1 MRKILGTVLFAMSL
15 IGGATVVLAQSSR
28 DLTPVTGT
36 EGNLRTQFG
45 GFRHSFRHRRHA
57 VHASARPRRVARWER
72 RRAVASTPRPLVN
85 APPPLT
91 NPPSQPSASPEQP
104 AAIFWPDAAAD
115 LADYVLFADGK
126 ERFWT
131 YGFDS
136 IVHAAFSA
144 ADSGDPR
151 GMHGRPGAGRLSG
164 VSSKAKTPLASADL
178 CRANSAS
185 ADALIERIERA
196 VGPNASQRDALEPL
210 RRALAQAIER
220 IAAACPAAMPTT
232 VAERLKAI
240 QDRIWAM
247 HDALLTIRLPF
258 ETFYNLLTDEL
269 RQRLRHEELES
280 AGLSAG
286 ASEGRGQTVLA
297 RRAPTCAEPAAGTG
311 DRIMRAIAPA
321 AHEEQRAGLE
331 ALRQRSAAMAQL
343 IAGSCPSNA
352 QLDDPMARFVAAKD
366 RLDVMLFVV
375 MSISPVLQQLD
386 GSLEDKQKV
395 GLGQPSPATQKQP
408 PPNESPS
415 ANAVFV
421 NGALAVPGAPANA
434 DTVPAKFSAKNAAD
448 DKLTTIAHTF
458 KTLTDEERR
467 AVYQALKDQPAGS
480 AFNADIGTKLPPGI
494 ELRPVPDEVAA
505 RVPQTR
511 DYRYA
516 VAKDRVL
523 LVGTGRIVV
532 GVFADVPVSE
542 GHRER

>member
-1 MRKILGTVLFAMSL
+1 MRKILGTVLLAMSL
-15 IGGATVVLAQSSR
+15 MGGATVLLAQSSR

-36 EGNLRTQFG
+36 EANLRTQFG

-85 APPPLT
+85 APPPPT
-91 NPPSQPSASPEQP
+91 NLPSQPSASPEQT

-115 LADYVLFADGK
+115 LTDYVLFEDGK
-126 ERFWT
+126 GRFWT
-131 YGFDS
+131 YGYDS
-136 IVHAAFSA
+136 IVHAAFTA

-151 GMHGRPGAGRLSG
+151 DMHGQPGAGRLSG
-164 VSSKAKTPLASADL
+164 VSSQAKTPLASADL

-210 RRALAQAIER
+210 RHALTQAIER
-220 IAAACPAAMPTT
+220 IVAACPAAMPTT
-232 VAERLKAI
+232 IAERLKAI

-258 ETFYNLLTDEL
+258 ETFYNSLSDEL
-269 RQRLRHEELES
+269 RQRLRREELES
-280 AGLSAG
+280 AGLTAG
-286 ASEGRGQTVLA
+286 ASEGRGQTVLDQ
-297 RRAPTCAEPAAGTG
+297 RALTCAEPAAGTG

-331 ALRQRSAAMAQL
+331 ALRQRLAAMAQL

-352 QLDDPMARFVAAKD
+352 QLDDSMARFAAAKD

-375 MSISPVLQQLD
+375 MSMSPVLQQLD
-386 GSLEDKQKV
+386 GSLEDKQKA
-395 GLGQPSPATQKQP
+395 GFGQASPAAQKQP
-408 PPNESPS
+408 PLNASPS

-448 DKLTTIAHTF
+448 DKLITIAYTF
-458 KTLTDEERR
+458 KTLTDDERR

-494 ELRPVPDEVAA
+494 ELRPVPDEVVA

-511 DYRYA
+511 NYRYA
-516 VAKDRVL
+516 AAKDRVL
-523 LVGTGRIVV
+523 LVGTGRIIV

>member
-36 EGNLRTQFG
+36 EANRLRTQFG

-72 RRAVASTPRPLVN
+72 RPVASTPRPEVST
-85 APPPLT
+85 PPPST
-91 NPPSQPSASPEQP
+91 NLPSPASPEQT

-131 YGFDS
+131 YGYDS
-136 IVHAAFSA
+136 IVHAAFTA
-144 ADSGDPR
+144 VDSGDPR

-164 VSSKAKTPLASADL
+164 VSSQAKTPLASSDL

-196 VGPNASQRDALEPL
+196 VGPNISQRDALEQL

-258 ETFYNLLTDEL
+258 ETFYNSLTDEL
-269 RQRLRHEELES
+269 RQRLRRGELES
-280 AGLSAG
+280 AGIAAG
-286 ASEGRGQTVLA
+286 ASEGQGQTIID
-297 RRAPTCAEPAAGTG
+297 RRAPACAEPAAGTA
-311 DRIMRAIAPA
+311 DRTMQAITPA
-321 AHEEQRAGLE
+321 AHEQQRAGLE
-331 ALRQRSAAMAQL
+331 ALRQRSVPMAQL
-343 IAGSCPSNA
+343 IAGSCPSDTH
-352 QLDDPMARFVAAKD
+352 LDDPMARFAAAKD

-375 MSISPVLQQLD
+375 MSMSPVLQQYDSLD
-386 GSLEDKQKV
+386 AKQKAE
-395 GLGQPSPATQKQP
+395 LGRAAPATQKQP
-408 PPNESPS
+408 PPNASPP

-421 NGALAVPGAPANA
+421 NGVLAVPGAPTNT

-448 DKLTTIAHTF
+448 DELITIAYTF
-458 KTLTDEERR
+458 KTLTDDERR
-467 AVYQALKDQPAGS
+467 AVYQALKDQPARS

-505 RVPQTR
+505 RVPQTW

>member
-1 MRKILGTVLFAMSL
+1 MRKILGTVLLAMSL
-15 IGGATVVLAQSSR
+15 MGGATVLLAQSSR

-36 EGNLRTQFG
+36 EANLRTQFG

-85 APPPLT
+85 APPPPT
-91 NPPSQPSASPEQP
+91 NLPSQPSASPEQT

-115 LADYVLFADGK
+115 LTDYVLFADGK
-126 ERFWT
+126 GRFWT
-131 YGFDS
+131 YGYDS
-136 IVHAAFSA
+136 IVHAAFTA

-151 GMHGRPGAGRLSG
+151 DMHGQPGAGRLSG
-164 VSSKAKTPLASADL
+164 VSSQAKTPLASADL

-210 RRALAQAIER
+210 RHALTQAIER
-220 IAAACPAAMPTT
+220 IVAACPVAMPTT
-232 VAERLKAI
+232 IAERLKAI

-258 ETFYNLLTDEL
+258 ETFYNSLSDEL
-269 RQRLRHEELES
+269 RQRLRREELES
-280 AGLSAG
+280 AGLTAG
-286 ASEGRGQTVLA
+286 ASEGRGQTVLDQ
-297 RRAPTCAEPAAGTG
+297 RALTCAEPAAGTG

-331 ALRQRSAAMAQL
+331 ALRQRLAAMAQL

-352 QLDDPMARFVAAKD
+352 QLDDSMARFAAAKD

-375 MSISPVLQQLD
+375 MSMSPVLQQLD
-386 GSLEDKQKV
+386 GSLEDKQKA
-395 GLGQPSPATQKQP
+395 GFGQASPAAQKQP
-408 PPNESPS
+408 PPDAGPS

-448 DKLTTIAHTF
+448 DKLITIAYTF
-458 KTLTDEERR
+458 KTLTDDERR

-494 ELRPVPDEVAA
+494 ELRPVPDEVVA

-511 DYRYA
+511 NYRYA
-516 VAKDRVL
+516 AAKDRVL
-523 LVGTGRIVV
+523 LVGTGRIIV

>member
-1 MRKILGTVLFAMSL
+1 
-15 IGGATVVLAQSSR
+15 
-28 DLTPVTGT
+28 
-36 EGNLRTQFG
+36 
-45 GFRHSFRHRRHA
+45 
-57 VHASARPRRVARWER
+57 
-72 RRAVASTPRPLVN
+72 VN

-91 NPPSQPSASPEQP
+91 NPPSQPSAYPEQP

-115 LADYVLFADGK
+115 LTDYVLFADGK
-126 ERFWT
+126 GRFWT
-131 YGFDS
+131 YGYDS
-136 IVHAAFSA
+136 IVHAAFTA

-151 GMHGRPGAGRLSG
+151 DMHGQPGAGRLSG
-164 VSSKAKTPLASADL
+164 VSSQAKTPLASADL

-196 VGPNASQRDALEPL
+196 VGPNAPQRDALEPL
-210 RRALAQAIER
+210 RHALAQAIER

-232 VAERLKAI
+232 IAERLKAI

-258 ETFYNLLTDEL
+258 ETFYNSLSDEL
-269 RQRLRHEELES
+269 RQRLRRGELES
-280 AGLSAG
+280 ARTAAG
-286 ASEGRGQTVLA
+286 ASEGRGQTVVD
-297 RRAPTCAEPAAGTG
+297 RRAPACAEPATGTA
-311 DRIMRAIAPA
+311 DRTMQAIAPA
-321 AHEEQRAGLE
+321 AHEQQRAGLE
-331 ALRQRSAAMAQL
+331 ALRQRLAAMAQL

-352 QLDDPMARFVAAKD
+352 QLDDSLARFAAAKD

-386 GSLEDKQKV
+386 GSLEDKQKA
-395 GLGQPSPATQKQP
+395 GFGQASPAAQKQP
-408 PPNESPS
+408 PPDAGPS

-448 DKLTTIAHTF
+448 DKLITIAYTF
-458 KTLTDEERR
+458 KTLTDDERR

-480 AFNADIGTKLPPGI
+480 AFDADIGTKLPPGI
-494 ELRPVPDEVAA
+494 ELRPVPDEVVA

-511 DYRYA
+511 NYRYA

-523 LVGTGRIVV
+523 LVGTGRIIV